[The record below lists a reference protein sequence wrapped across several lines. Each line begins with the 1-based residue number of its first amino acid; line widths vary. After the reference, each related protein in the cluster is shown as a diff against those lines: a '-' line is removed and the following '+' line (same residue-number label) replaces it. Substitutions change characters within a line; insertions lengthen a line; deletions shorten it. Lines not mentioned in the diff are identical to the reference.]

1 MKDGVSAPGLT
12 SLLVRLPVLVCV
24 LFSLGGGASVAAADA
39 SAPANVQEATS
50 NGVLTKEFKAERAK
64 QAALE
69 QDPHQLIRQ
78 TTDDL
83 VSLIGQAREY
93 FDEDPNRFY
102 REVQTLLEP
111 VVDFRSF
118 SRLVMAK
125 HYKKA
130 SPDQRS
136 RFSETFQSNLV
147 RTYGNA
153 LLQFTDEEIKVLDPT
168 GPPRNPKR
176 PSVHMEIK
184 TKGGAVYPLSYTM
197 GRNKA
202 GAWQMKNIIINGINI
217 GLTFRNQF
225 ASAVRDR
232 QYGGDLDKVIDSWGE
247 LISEVD
253 ATGLGDS

>member
-1 MKDGVSAPGLT
+1 MK
-12 SLLVRLPVLVCV
+12 VLV
-24 LFSLGGGASVAAADA
+24 SSSGLGQCLAGLCALICLLAFWGGSVAAQAASA
-39 SAPANVQEATS
+39 SAPANVAEATS
-50 NGVLTKEFKAERAK
+50 NGVLTEEFKAKLAQ

-69 QDPHQLIRQ
+69 EDPHQLIRQ

-83 VSLIGQAREY
+83 VALIAQARGY
-93 FDEDPNRFY
+93 FDEDPDRFY

-130 SPDQRS
+130 SAEQRV
-136 RFSETFQSNLV
+136 RFSQTFQSNLV

-176 PSVHMEIK
+176 PSVNMEIK
-184 TKGGAVYPLSYTM
+184 TKGGTVYPLSYTM

>member
-1 MKDGVSAPGLT
+1 MMTNAWRLTCARSLALVSLCFVGSA
-12 SLLVRLPVLVCV
+12 
-24 LFSLGGGASVAAADA
+24 AVAELA
-39 SAPANVQEATS
+39 APANVAEATRD
-50 NGVLTKEFKAERAK
+50 GVLTQEFKDRASQQAVAAET
-64 QAALE
+64 
-69 QDPHQLIRQ
+69 PHELISR
-78 TTDDL
+78 TSADL
-83 VSLIGQAREY
+83 VALIADAKGY
-93 FDEDPNRFY
+93 FDEDPDRFY
-102 REVQTLLEP
+102 REVQTQLEP

-130 SPDQRS
+130 TPEQRK
-136 RFSETFQSNLV
+136 RFSTTFQSNLV

-153 LLQFTDEEIKVLDPT
+153 LLQFTDEEIKVLDPD

-176 PSVHMEIK
+176 PSVNMEIK
-184 TKGGAVYPLSYTM
+184 TAGGTVYPLSYTM

-202 GAWQMKNIIINGINI
+202 GAWQVKNIIINGINI

-253 ATGLGDS
+253 ATGTGGS

>member
-1 MKDGVSAPGLT
+1 MTTTVFVAWRV
-12 SLLVRLPVLVCV
+12 SLLR
-24 LFSLGGGASVAAADA
+24 SLTTLALIFAGNLAQAELA
-39 SAPANVQEATS
+39 APANVQEATRD
-50 NGVLTKEFKAERAK
+50 GILTQEFKDRIAR
-64 QAALE
+64 QAASGAAAE
-69 QDPHQLIRQ
+69 ETAHELINR
-78 TTDDL
+78 TTEDL
-83 VSLIGQAREY
+83 VALIADARGY
-93 FDEDPNRFY
+93 FDDDPNRFY
-102 REVQTLLEP
+102 REVQVLLDP

-130 SPDQRS
+130 SPKQRT

-153 LLQFTDEEIKVLDPT
+153 LLQFTDEEIKVLDPE

-202 GAWQMKNIIINGINI
+202 GGWQMKNIIINGINI

-247 LISEVD
+247 LISDVD
-253 ATGLGDS
+253 ATGTGGS

>member
-1 MKDGVSAPGLT
+1 M
-12 SLLVRLPVLVCV
+12 LLVSVS
-24 LFSLGGGASVAAADA
+24 FGATDIARAA
-39 SAPANVQEATS
+39 QATEE
-50 NGVLTKEFKAERAK
+50 N
-64 QAALE
+64 
-69 QDPHQLIRQ
+69 PHQLVQR
-78 TTDDL
+78 TTDDM
-83 VSLIGQAREY
+83 VALIADARGY

-102 REVQTLLEP
+102 REVQALLDP
-111 VVDFRSF
+111 VVDFSSF

-130 SPDQRS
+130 TPEQRT
-136 RFSETFQSNLV
+136 RFTESFESNLV

-202 GAWQMKNIIINGINI
+202 GAWQMKNIIINGINM

-225 ASAVRDR
+225 AGAVRDK
-232 QYGGDLDKVIDSWGE
+232 QYGGDLDKVIDSWGS
-247 LISEVD
+247 LIAEVD
-253 ATGLGDS
+253 TSVLGES